1 MSRLALAFL
10 LSLLALGCSQPAKPP
25 AEAAPAFD
33 LPLVG
38 GGRVSLEA
46 LRGKTVLID
55 FWATWCSPCVLEV
68 AELNAV
74 QNAVAGSDVRVLA
87 ISVDSLTLDAITAWT
102 HERGVLY
109 PVALADVDLASAFGA
124 DAFPF
129 HVLVGPDGNV
139 LERLESGFHPREELF
154 SLLERHRGR

>member
-1 MSRLALAFL
+1 MSRLALAFVF
-10 LSLLALGCSQPAKPP
+10 LLALGCSEPAKPP
-25 AEAAPAFD
+25 AEPAPDFD

-38 GGRVSLEA
+38 GGTVSLRA

-55 FWATWCSPCVLEV
+55 FWATWCPPCVLEV

-74 QNAVAGSDVRVLA
+74 QTTYAGTDVHVLA
-87 ISVDSLTLDAITAWT
+87 ISIDSLALAEIEKWT

-109 PVALADVDLASAFGA
+109 PVALADVDLANTYGA

-129 HVLVGPDGNV
+129 HVLVGPDGRL
-139 LERLESGFHPREELF
+139 LERMPSGFHPREELF
-154 SLLERHRGR
+154 ALVERHRSR